1 MSVRVR
7 AAVFPDDFVA
17 VGALVGAYLRQ
28 TEAEKAA
35 HGLAAAGAPL
45 PDRYAREVADPA
57 DAFAGMTVLLAEAD
71 GAPVGVVVC
80 ADGTAGREVKR
91 LWVDPVARGTGA
103 GRGLLD
109 AVLASSAR
117 PVRLTVWRW
126 REPAIRLYRRLGFA
140 EVPPWDDR
148 RGLACLQLD

>member
-7 AAVFPDDFVA
+7 AAVFPDDLVA
-17 VGALVGAYLRQ
+17 VRALVGAYLRQ
-28 TEAEKAA
+28 TEAEKAM
-35 HGLAAAGAPL
+35 HGLAVAGAPL
-45 PDRYAREVADPA
+45 PDPYAREVVDPA
-57 DAFAGMTVLLAEAD
+57 CAFAGMTVLLAETD

-80 ADGTAGREVKR
+80 VDGTDGREVKR
-91 LWVDPVARGTGA
+91 LWVDPAVRGTGA
-103 GRGLLD
+103 GRALLD

-140 EVPPWDDR
+140 EVPSWDDR
-148 RGLACLQLD
+148 RDLVCLQLD